1 MQLSLPTITAETP
14 SVQTP
19 TQCTQSSLFAI
30 DPSTYFSY
38 QNGLEVL
45 ILLWLLPFLFRW
57 GSKRNCN
64 TVVVQSSAALNSVG
78 KENNVI
84 IVIQYSQ
91 HEPSTLLSLI
101 FQSIL
106 LKVFTVV
113 KKII

>member
-1 MQLSLPTITAETP
+1 VFT
-14 SVQTP
+14 
-19 TQCTQSSLFAI
+19 I

-38 QNGLEVL
+38 QNGLEVF
-45 ILLWLLPFLFRW
+45 ILLWLLLFCFVQ
-57 GSKRNCN
+57 GSKRYCN
-64 TVVVQSSAALNSVG
+64 TEVVLSIAALNSVG

-91 HEPSTLLSLI
+91 NKPSTLLSRI

-113 KKII
+113 KKKKKKYSLH